1 MHGLNCSGPLA
12 SHNVLGIDLGGTNI
26 RVGQVTGRTLAR
38 VESAS
43 TPADGSVDDVLTRI
57 QSLIERYDVDAIGGI
72 GIGVPSVVDV
82 ATGVVYDVQN
92 IPSWSE
98 VPVKDILETRY
109 DVPVFVNN
117 DANCF
122 ALGEFYFGTG
132 RGCSSMLGL
141 IIGTGF
147 AGGVILD
154 GRLYTGPHCGAG
166 EFGMMPYKDSIY
178 ENYCAGLFFERQGLD
193 GEAVFQRA
201 QAGDED
207 ALALFRTLGHH
218 LGTALKAVLYAYDV
232 PFIVFG
238 GSVRHAYPYFRE
250 TMWNAV
256 NTFAYAPL
264 LDRLTVRVSELDHVA
279 ILGAAAL
286 VYDASPSLRPHLSDS
301 T

>member
-1 MHGLNCSGPLA
+1 M
-12 SHNVLGIDLGGTNI
+12 LGIDLGGTNI
-26 RVGQVTGRTLAR
+26 RVGQVDGRTLAR

-43 TPADGSVDDVLTRI
+43 TPADGSVDDVLGRI
-57 QSLIERYDVDAIGGI
+57 QSLIERYDVGAIGGI

-98 VPVKDILETRY
+98 VPVKDILEARY

-122 ALGEFYFGTG
+122 ALGEFYFGQG
-132 RGCSSMLGL
+132 RGHASMLGL
-141 IIGTGF
+141 IVGTGF
-147 AGGVILD
+147 AGGVVLD

-193 GEAVFQRA
+193 GKAVFQRA
-201 QAGDED
+201 QSGDED
-207 ALALFRTLGHH
+207 ALALFRALGHH

-250 TMWNAV
+250 TMWEAV
-256 NTFAYAPL
+256 NTFAYAPM
-264 LDRLTVRVSELDHVA
+264 LDRLTIRVSELDHVA

-286 VYDASPSLRPHLSDS
+286 VYDASPSAPPPSS
-301 T
+301 